1 MFINELTK
9 KDLEEISVLFVVSLE
24 PNVLFQDILN
34 KKLSIYYLNV
44 SLSIFILQ
52 CQRAEEFSLYTQE
65 QVFLPSKVGTIFRPE
80 ICVSPELVWPSFGD
94 EITPGSVASAIIN
107 QCQVQYHLIFH
118 DNILSIQSHEWE
130 YYSVRGNIK
139 THIINPN

>member
-9 KDLEEISVLFVVSLE
+9 NDLEEISVLFVVSLE

-65 QVFLPSKVGTIFRPE
+65 QVFWPSKCRYQFLTRD
-80 ICVSPELVWPSFGD
+80 ICLPQLAWPFFGD
-94 EITPGSVASAIIN
+94 EIAPGYVASAIIY

>member
-1 MFINELTK
+1 MFINELK
-9 KDLEEISVLFVVSLE
+9 KEFEEISVLFVVSLE
-24 PNVLFQDILN
+24 PSVLFQDILN

-80 ICVSPELVWPSFGD
+80 ICVREAPSWSDPLLGMKLHL
-94 EITPGSVASAIIN
+94 GLL
-107 QCQVQYHLIFH
+107 QVQLLTNVKSNTI
-118 DNILSIQSHEWE
+118 
-130 YYSVRGNIK
+130 
-139 THIINPN
+139 